1 MAFMLGTLLGV
12 YSAWR
17 RGRAI
22 ADALPVGFTVISAMP
37 HFWLGLALL
46 YVLGFVLGWFPTGH
60 AFSDTVHFGW
70 NLGTLGSILYHALLP
85 GFSIVITSMGG
96 WVLGMRNNLINILA
110 DDYIT
115 LADMEGLPERE
126 IMLRYGARNAML
138 PVLTGFALRL
148 GFVVSGAVVVED
160 VFNYP
165 GIGYAL
171 FQAVSNSDY
180 PLMQAIFLCI
190 VTAVLLANLVVDVL
204 YSRLDPR
211 ISHT

>member
-1 MAFMLGTLLGV
+1 
-12 YSAWR
+12 
-17 RGRAI
+17 
-22 ADALPVGFTVISAMP
+22 
-37 HFWLGLALL
+37 
-46 YVLGFVLGWFPTGH
+46 
-60 AFSDTVHFGW
+60 
-70 NLGTLGSILYHALLP
+70 
-85 GFSIVITSMGG
+85 
-96 WVLGMRNNLINILA
+96 
-110 DDYIT
+110 
-115 LADMEGLPERE
+115 LPERE

-138 PVLTGFALRL
+138 PVLTGFALSL
-148 GFVVSGAVVVED
+148 GFVVSGTVVVED

-180 PLMQAIFLCI
+180 PLMQAIFLFI